1 MGVIDEA
8 ALDCLSLVSEM
19 TKHIHVKASG
29 EKDTVPDLGHFSPV
43 FVWLLRDFYL
53 DLKEDNTKITPCNYL
68 ELALRPV
75 LGSGKD
81 VAARNKIRES
91 IRALFPNRECFTL
104 VSPLNNEADLQHLDR
119 VLLDKF
125 RPEFLSGLNMLAKF
139 VFERTK
145 PKQVGGTVMT
155 GPILAGIT
163 KSFLDA
169 LNRGAVPT
177 ISSSWQ
183 DYKRNA
189 FIEADIQCLNAIQ
202 NMERKLK
209 AACQVDDA
217 KIERVVIVLDSLLSE
232 YEASVH
238 GPAKWQKLSSFLQQS
253 LQGPILHHAKKL
265 IDEASSDKNVL
276 ILKCSSM
283 EDKMQMLHKKLEA
296 SEKFK
301 TEYRKSYED
310 AINDLNKVSE
320 CYKSRITDLERKCSS
335 LEERYSSSLEMLDS
349 AKQESLE
356 WRRKYE
362 ETWNKKAVKDQL
374 KVGTMS
380 GAHEAEARLAASH
393 GQTQLALQKADEW
406 KEKYVIAVNEFKAN
420 IEKEN
425 VLLEHPIEDV
435 NCREEALSAESCD
448 SLAEKQDKE
457 IKVKIAKLEEAE
469 QKITTLNLDLKD
481 AQEKMDKYEL
491 ELSALKLQLKNLTDK
506 YESVKTVAHALEMQ
520 AQILV
525 QDRTQMEQ
533 KYLTE
538 SKRFEEANE
547 RCKVTAEEV
556 KVANKF
562 VETAQSD
569 VLAAQNSKWDAS
581 QIAIERLAQMETAQK
596 QIEDLERQKVDLTS
610 EVDRL
615 LISEVNAIS
624 RVALLE
630 AMVKERDQELEALKM
645 KCEQRL
651 SSMLGENIMA
661 NGPSL
666 HAELQQRKLVSPQV
680 ELSPDHSNETALGSE
695 MKTIAWGKRS
705 RLKVLSAGQDSVQD
719 MDIDEEIARESKK
732 PKMALQNCTTT
743 EVENSDVKA
752 NEDSEDRK
760 AGSWSYVR
768 LTVLKMQ
775 QELTELGFGGDLLEL
790 KSSKKKDVYA
800 LYKRLVLKK

>member
-1 MGVIDEA
+1 LHM
-8 ALDCLSLVSEM
+8 
-19 TKHIHVKASG
+19 
-29 EKDTVPDLGHFSPV
+29 
-43 FVWLLRDFYL
+43 
-53 DLKEDNTKITPCNYL
+53 
-68 ELALRPV
+68 
-75 LGSGKD
+75 
-81 VAARNKIRES
+81 
-91 IRALFPNRECFTL
+91 
-104 VSPLNNEADLQHLDR
+104 
-119 VLLDKF
+119 
-125 RPEFLSGLNMLAKF
+125 
-139 VFERTK
+139 
-145 PKQVGGTVMT
+145 
-155 GPILAGIT
+155 
-163 KSFLDA
+163 
-169 LNRGAVPT
+169 
-177 ISSSWQ
+177 
-183 DYKRNA
+183 
-189 FIEADIQCLNAIQ
+189 
-202 NMERKLK
+202 
-209 AACQVDDA
+209 
-217 KIERVVIVLDSLLSE
+217 
-232 YEASVH
+232 
-238 GPAKWQKLSSFLQQS
+238 
-253 LQGPILHHAKKL
+253 QG
-265 IDEASSDKNVL
+265 
-276 ILKCSSM
+276 
-283 EDKMQMLHKKLEA
+283 
-296 SEKFK
+296 
-301 TEYRKSYED
+301 
-310 AINDLNKVSE
+310 
-320 CYKSRITDLERKCSS
+320 
-335 LEERYSSSLEMLDS
+335 
-349 AKQESLE
+349 
-356 WRRKYE
+356 
-362 ETWNKKAVKDQL
+362 
-374 KVGTMS
+374 
-380 GAHEAEARLAASH
+380 
-393 GQTQLALQKADEW
+393 
-406 KEKYVIAVNEFKAN
+406 
-420 IEKEN
+420 
-425 VLLEHPIEDV
+425 
-435 NCREEALSAESCD
+435 
-448 SLAEKQDKE
+448 
-457 IKVKIAKLEEAE
+457 
-469 QKITTLNLDLKD
+469 

-491 ELSALKLQLKNLTDK
+491 ELSALKLQLKNLSDK

-615 LISEVNAIS
+615 RISEVNAIS

-651 SSMLGENIMA
+651 SSVLGENIMA

-732 PKMALQNCTTT
+732 PKMALQKCTTT

-760 AGSWSYVR
+760 AGSRSYVR